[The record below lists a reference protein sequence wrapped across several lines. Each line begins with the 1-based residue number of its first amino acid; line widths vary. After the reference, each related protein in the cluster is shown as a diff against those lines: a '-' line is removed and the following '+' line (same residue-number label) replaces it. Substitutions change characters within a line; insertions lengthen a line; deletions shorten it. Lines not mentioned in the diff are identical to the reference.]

1 MATTIRFTEVLNNN
15 GVAVTG
21 ITYQERAISSDNFKW
36 AYAGAG
42 VATGSRFLE
51 FYDAEMGV
59 ERVCTIT
66 TASYDALTATTQTVT
81 SGTVTGVL
89 EDAPVGNNTA
99 FYFNYENISL
109 LFLSA
114 PTSTTGNAR
123 VEYVF
128 KDKIYNF
135 TVNVPPSGLNT
146 LATTS
151 NLLRVMAIP
160 FPLNFIN
167 YNRTD
172 LRYPQASG
180 TSGCIISRKFVKS
193 AQTLPTGDT
202 NTSYAAIPGIVTEI
216 KLDTPNNLVLASTAA
231 LNAVLT

>member
-1 MATTIRFTEVLNNN
+1 MATTIRFTEVLNSN
-15 GVAVTG
+15 GIAVTG
-21 ITYQERAISSDNFKW
+21 ISYQERAISTDNFKW

-51 FYDAEMGV
+51 FYDADMGV

-66 TASYDALTATTQTVT
+66 TASYDALTATTQTIT
-81 SGTVTGVL
+81 SGTVTGTL

-109 LFLSA
+109 LFLST
-114 PTSTTGNAR
+114 TSTTGNAR

-135 TVNVPPSGLNT
+135 TLNVPPSGLNT
-146 LATTS
+146 LATNS

-180 TSGCIISRKFVKS
+180 ASGCIISRKFIKS

-231 LNAVLT
+231 LSAVLT

>member
-1 MATTIRFTEVLNNN
+1 MATTIRFTEVLNDN

-21 ITYQERAISSDNFKW
+21 VSYQERAISADNFKW

-51 FYDAEMGV
+51 FYDADMGV

-66 TASYDALTATTQTVT
+66 TASYDALTATTQTIT
-81 SGTVTGVL
+81 SGTVTGTL

-99 FYFNYENISL
+99 FYFNYENVSL
-109 LFLSA
+109 LFLST
-114 PTSTTGNAR
+114 TSTTGNAR

-135 TVNVPPSGLNT
+135 TLNVPPSGLNT
-146 LATTS
+146 LATTN
-151 NLLRVMAIP
+151 NLLRVMSIP

-180 TSGCIISRKFVKS
+180 ASGCIVSRKFVKS
-193 AQTLPTGDT
+193 AQTLPSGNTDT
-202 NTSYAAIPGIVTEI
+202 RYAAIPGIVTEI

-231 LNAVLT
+231 LNTVLT

>member
-1 MATTIRFTEVLNNN
+1 MATTIRFTEVLNDN

-21 ITYQERAISSDNFKW
+21 ISYQERAISADNFKW

-42 VATGSRFLE
+42 VASGSRFLE
-51 FYDAEMGV
+51 FYDADMGV

-81 SGTVTGVL
+81 SGTVTGTL

-109 LFLSA
+109 LFLST
-114 PTSTTGNAR
+114 TSTTGNAR

-146 LATTS
+146 LATNN
-151 NLLRVMAIP
+151 NLLRVMSIP

-180 TSGCIISRKFVKS
+180 ASGCIVSRKFVKS
-193 AQTLPTGDT
+193 AQTLPSGNTDT
-202 NTSYAAIPGIVTEI
+202 RYATIPGIVTEI
-216 KLDTPNNLVLASTAA
+216 KLDTPNNLVLASTES
-231 LNAVLT
+231 LTTILS

>member
-1 MATTIRFTEVLNNN
+1 MATTIRFTEVLNSN

-21 ITYQERAISSDNFKW
+21 ISYQERAIPSDSFKW

-51 FYDAEMGV
+51 FYDADMGI

-109 LFLSA
+109 LFLST
-114 PTSTTGNAR
+114 TSTTGNAR

-128 KDKIYNF
+128 KNKIYNF
-135 TVNVPPSGLNT
+135 TINTPPSGLNT

-151 NLLRVMAIP
+151 NLLRVMSIP

-167 YNRTD
+167 YNRTSIS
-172 LRYPQASG
+172 YPQASG

-193 AQTLPTGDT
+193 AQTLPLGDT
-202 NTSYAAIPGIVTEI
+202 NTRYAAIPGIVTEI

-231 LNAVLT
+231 LNTVLT